1 MPKLMNTETET
12 FAIIGSN
19 NSFKFSGASID
30 KLGADKY
37 TLAVIAVDNSG
48 SVTPFKK
55 QLEDTVATVIEACK
69 KCPNL
74 MIRVVSFDSSLY
86 EIHGFINIEDTDSK
100 DYKLNPGGC
109 TNLFGAS
116 YDAVGSIV
124 TYAKTL
130 SDQDFGVNGI
140 CFVITDGGDTQNVIP
155 PGKIKDMKESPIV
168 SEDMQ
173 SFTSILIGI
182 TKDGSATNTELTK
195 FKDDAGFN
203 HYENIN
209 DSSPSSLAKLGNLIS
224 KSISM
229 TSRSLQTGSG
239 STQLTF

>member
-1 MPKLMNTETET
+1 MPKLMNIETET
-12 FAIIGSN
+12 FAIVGSN

-37 TLAVIAVDNSG
+37 TLAVIAVDCSG
-48 SVTPFKK
+48 SVISFKK
-55 QLEDTVATVIEACK
+55 QLEDTIATVIEACK

-74 MIRVVSFDSSLY
+74 MIRVIFFDSSLS
-86 EIHGFINIEDTDSK
+86 EIHGFINIEDTDTK

-109 TNLFGAS
+109 TNLFGAA
-116 YDAVGSIV
+116 YDAVGSVV
-124 TYAKTL
+124 TYAKAL

-140 CFVITDGGDTQNVIP
+140 CFVITDGGDTEKRILP
-155 PGKIKDMKESPIV
+155 SKIKDLKEGPIV

-173 SFTSILIGI
+173 SFISILVGI
-182 TKDGSATNTELTK
+182 TRDGSSTNAELTK
-195 FKDDAGFN
+195 FKDDAGFD

-209 DSSPSSLAKLGNLIS
+209 DASPASLAKLGQLIS
-224 KSISM
+224 RSISQ

-239 STQLTF
+239 SKNLTW